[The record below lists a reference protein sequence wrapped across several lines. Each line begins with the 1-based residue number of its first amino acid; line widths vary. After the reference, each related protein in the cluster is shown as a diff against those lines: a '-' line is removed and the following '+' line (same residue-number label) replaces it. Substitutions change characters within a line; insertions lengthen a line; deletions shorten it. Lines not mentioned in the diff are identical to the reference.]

1 MVAPQVTATLGN
13 GLLSPNHCM
22 FFSHTDA
29 RSSPPT
35 CFFAVVLKV
44 IWKFQRL
51 HAQNAQSSLPYN
63 TDDDLVN
70 SASRQPIEYSSRP
83 QSPTFPSLFHISI
96 SVPASTPSSSTA
108 PSIPFHM
115 LTTLASLSASQDKL
129 EKLSLA
135 TFHKSRF
142 PYH

>member
-1 MVAPQVTATLGN
+1 MVVPQVTATLGS

-35 CFFAVVLKV
+35 CLFVIVLKV

-51 HAQNAQSSLPYN
+51 HAQNAQLSLPYN
-63 TDDDLVN
+63 TDDDLMN
-70 SASRQPIEYSSRP
+70 SASRQPIEYSSRS

-96 SVPASTPSSSTA
+96 SVPASTPSSSTT
-108 PSIPFHM
+108 PSISFHM
-115 LTTLASLSASQDKL
+115 LTTLASLSASLDKL
-129 EKLSLA
+129 EKLSVA
-135 TFHKSRF
+135 TFHKIRF
-142 PYH
+142 LYH